1 MSMMSAA
8 DKKKVKVEVKT
19 ITAREYT
26 SVKIAEFT
34 LAEIKTLIKADE
46 LKINQSP
53 RTGRYYL
60 EAVIKGERALPNIYS
75 AKRLD
80 IKKPMQ
86 AILVKNEDGT
96 TAMILCNKQGTMEKP
111 KTVFT
116 V

>member
-1 MSMMSAA
+1 MMTAA

-19 ITAREYT
+19 ITSKSYDSEIVAQ
-26 SVKIAEFT
+26 FT
-34 LAEIKTLIKADE
+34 LAEVKSLIKADE
-46 LKINQSP
+46 LKINQSS

-60 EAVIKGERALPNIYS
+60 EAVIKGEHALPNIYS
-75 AKRLD
+75 AKMLD

-86 AILVKNEDGT
+86 AILVKNQDGT
-96 TAMILCNKQGTMEKP
+96 TAMILCNKQGTGTAP